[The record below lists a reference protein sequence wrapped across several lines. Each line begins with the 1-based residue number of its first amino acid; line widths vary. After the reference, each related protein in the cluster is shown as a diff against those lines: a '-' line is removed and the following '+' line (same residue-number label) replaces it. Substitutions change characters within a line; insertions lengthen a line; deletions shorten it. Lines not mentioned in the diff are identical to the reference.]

1 MKTGVKVSAR
11 VRFERRRKG
20 TRCLVRTPKTVA
32 TAAPC
37 GRLPRITRLMAL
49 AIHFDGLIQSGA
61 VANYAEL
68 ARLGN
73 VTRARVTQIM
83 NLLMLAPEIQEELL
97 FLPRVEQ
104 AAREI
109 RLRDLQRVAGVVAWR
124 EQRRMWQMGSQTLIP
139 GIKLLNQSAN
149 DPS

>member
-1 MKTGVKVSAR
+1 MKAGVKVSAR
-11 VRFERRRKG
+11 VRFEPRRKG
-20 TRCLVRTPKTVA
+20 TRCLVRTPETDA
-32 TAAPC
+32 TAAPR

-49 AIHFDGLIQSGA
+49 AIHFDALIQSGA

-83 NLLMLAPEIQEELL
+83 NLLMLAPEIQEQIL

-104 AAREI
+104 GRGEVC
-109 RLRDLQRVAGVVAWR
+109 LRGLQSATRVVAWAGQHALYS
-124 EQRRMWQMGSQTLIP
+124 EQQRTGRCKFPRRS
-139 GIKLLNQSAN
+139 
-149 DPS
+149 